1 MGIGDVLLQ
10 VVWKRYFM
18 ESQGYLVHPAKLY
31 KDNMNTTLLVNNGK
45 ASSSKHTRHIDIRYF
60 FITDWVAS
68 KEVEI
73 IYCPTGDMVA
83 DLLTKPLQSR
93 LLKTFRDTILN
104 IQDGASL

>member
-1 MGIGDVLLQ
+1 
-10 VVWKRYFM
+10 M

-60 FITDWVAS
+60 FITDQVAN

-73 IYCPTGDMVA
+73 IYCSTGDMLS
-83 DLLTKPLQSR
+83 DLMTKPLKGS
-93 LLKTFRDTILN
+93 LFKKFRENMLN
-104 IQDGASL
+104 VQDGASLSPGIR